1 MQLPKRGKGKKKGE
15 KCHHVE
21 KDRRTCSIQD
31 SGGGKPHIAK
41 NVDQFTRTKTS
52 GEWQGKGKNTSEQQ
66 VLVR

>member
-1 MQLPKRGKGKKKGE
+1 MSPCRERQEDMQYSGL
-15 KCHHVE
+15 
-21 KDRRTCSIQD
+21 RRRETT
-31 SGGGKPHIAK
+31 HIAK